1 MSQGNV
7 EGLLNVTL
15 EKLKALVDVNTIIGD
30 PITTQD
36 GTTIVPVSQVS
47 FGFGSGGAELP
58 AKTAQGQF
66 GGGSGGGVTI
76 KPLAFLVI
84 QGENIRMIQMQKFD
98 NSADRMV
105 SMVPDVIDKF
115 SGLFG
120 KLGKKG
126 QDDKGGEGPG
136 GEISRA

>member
-47 FGFGSGGAELP
+47 FGFGSGGADLP
-58 AKTAQGQF
+58 TKAQQSQF

-98 NSADRMV
+98 NSTDRMV
-105 SMVPDVIDKF
+105 NMVPDVIDKF
-115 SGLFG
+115 SGLFS
-120 KLGKKG
+120 KLGKKE
-126 QDDKGGEGPG
+126 DKAAAPADETAGE
-136 GEISRA
+136 